1 SHISSCFLPEELWDS
16 DYRLF
21 FKKMKKIGYEG
32 FFSYE
37 QCGPVYVNHRMGT
50 IEEVDRRAEIGLQ
63 NFRKLLAE
71 V

>member
-1 SHISSCFLPEELWDS
+1 
-16 DYRLF
+16 YRLF

-63 NFRKLLAE
+63 NFTP
-71 V
+71 